1 MGDALD
7 DLYDQMD
14 RRTEHCKKHDCW
26 YEENGFGC
34 PVCECE
40 DEESYLGKEVEIIG
54 LVEEFNDKKQVRVL
68 RIVESR

>member
-1 MGDALD
+1 MMGDALD

-14 RRTEHCKKHDCW
+14 RRTEYCKRHDCW

-40 DEESYLGKEVEIIG
+40 DEE
-54 LVEEFNDKKQVRVL
+54 
-68 RIVESR
+68 